1 MAKAEATFNGK
12 RGVWRTVGGRRIFI
26 ATGQSL
32 EDAMKSS
39 GKFNN
44 IIRSKK
50 YVDENGTE
58 WTKEELKESWRKAK
72 ESGNTDKDFDSYVKQ
87 AVKEKR
93 VEKTTDDNSNK
104 QRELKSTLA
113 KVESYKEDYKKYREE
128 SEKYS
133 DLASKAQYGS
143 DEYKKYSEKRAEAS
157 KNMQEAKVNTL
168 TEFNKTI
175 PYDEMFDVAKK
186 ISGLKNVQFEE
197 PKLVNRDGRTLYT
210 KYQSNDIKAD
220 TGVFSSVLKSARL
233 ENFNSEL
240 YIDQQT
246 GEPTYWGSL
255 DLRYQHNGGG
265 SNGMELMR
273 YKYNSKTGWDITDS
287 AGYKYKNGKR
297 ITTVSGLTDYYME
310 YYGYSKETAKAMA
323 QASLDDI
330 GRRSTDIDY

>member
-44 IIRSKK
+44 IISSKK
-50 YVDENGTE
+50 YVDENG
-58 WTKEELKESWRKAK
+58 
-72 ESGNTDKDFDSYVKQ
+72 
-87 AVKEKR
+87 
-93 VEKTTDDNSNK
+93 TDDNSNK

-143 DEYKKYSEKRAEAS
+143 DEYKKYSEKRSEAS
-157 KNMQEAKVNTL
+157 KNMQEAKVNAL

-175 PYDEMFDVAKK
+175 PYDEMFDVVKK

-210 KYQSNDIKAD
+210 KY
-220 TGVFSSVLKSARL
+220 
-233 ENFNSEL
+233 
-240 YIDQQT
+240 
-246 GEPTYWGSL
+246 
-255 DLRYQHNGGG
+255 
-265 SNGMELMR
+265 
-273 YKYNSKTGWDITDS
+273 
-287 AGYKYKNGKR
+287 
-297 ITTVSGLTDYYME
+297 
-310 YYGYSKETAKAMA
+310 
-323 QASLDDI
+323 
-330 GRRSTDIDY
+330 